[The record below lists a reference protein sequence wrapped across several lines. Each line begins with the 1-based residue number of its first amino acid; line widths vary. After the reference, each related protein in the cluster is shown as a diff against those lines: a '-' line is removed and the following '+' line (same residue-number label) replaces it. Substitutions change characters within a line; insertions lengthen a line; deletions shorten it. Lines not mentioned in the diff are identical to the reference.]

1 MKLSIALATC
11 NGQRFL
17 RDQLNSF
24 LSQTRRPDEL
34 VVCDDRSND
43 QTPGILTEFCELA
56 PFPVR
61 IIQNERRLG
70 IIKNFEQAV
79 GLCGGDVIFLSDQ
92 DDSWAPE
99 KLARHE
105 TVYLCHPDVGL
116 VFSNGEVVDEALAPL
131 GYTLYDTFGVH
142 PRRQRA
148 MNAGYAL
155 DQLVKCSRV
164 TGCTLSFRADCRDI
178 LLPLSG
184 LWLHDEWISLIMSS
198 IARVRSLPET
208 LIRYRR
214 HHTQAVGAIDP
225 ANFDRALRPSWL
237 PARTVHIRREQ
248 ERLTEALDR
257 LSRFKPRLCRSDFCR
272 VIQGKLDY
280 LQRRQ
285 SLSRSLLARLPGI
298 TWEVI
303 SGNYYRFGQWPKLE
317 LMDDLCNR

>member
-17 RDQLNSF
+17 RDQLDSF
-24 LSQTRRPDEL
+24 LAQTRRPDEL
-34 VVCDDRSND
+34 VVCDDRSDD
-43 QTPGILTEFCELA
+43 QTSSLLDEFSKLA

-61 IIQNERRLG
+61 ILQNDRRLG

-105 TVYLCHPDVGL
+105 AVYQRHSDIGL
-116 VFSNGEVVDEALAPL
+116 VFSNGEVVDDALAPL
-131 GYTLYDTFGVH
+131 GYTLYDAFGVR

-148 MNAGYAL
+148 MNAGHAL

-164 TGCTLSFRADCRDI
+164 TGCTLSFRADSRDI
-178 LLPLSG
+178 LLPLSTQY
-184 LWLHDEWISLIMSS
+184 LHDEWISLIMSAV
-198 IARVRSLPET
+198 ARVRSLPES

-214 HHTQAVGAIDP
+214 HQSQAVGATDP
-225 ANFDRALRPSWL
+225 ASFDRELRPSWL
-237 PARTVHIRREQ
+237 PARSVHIQRER

-257 LSRFKPRLCRSDFCR
+257 LSRFQSRLCRGDFCK

-280 LQRRQ
+280 LQRRE
-285 SLSRSLLARLPGI
+285 SRSHSMLSRLPGI

-303 SGNYYRFGQWPKLE
+303 SGSYFRYGQWPKQE
-317 LMDDLCNR
+317 LMDDLCRR